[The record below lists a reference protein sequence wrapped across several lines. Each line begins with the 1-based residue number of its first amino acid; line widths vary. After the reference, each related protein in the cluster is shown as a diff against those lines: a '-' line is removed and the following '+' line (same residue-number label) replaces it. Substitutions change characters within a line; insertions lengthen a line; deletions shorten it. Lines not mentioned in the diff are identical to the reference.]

1 MSEHIAIEKIERRFV
16 QGTRD
21 LHVLRGASLSLGAG
35 EVVALVGPS
44 GSGKS
49 SLLHIVGLLEKPDA
63 GFIYLRGKPVDTDN
77 DRCRTEKRLQHI
89 GFVYQFHNLLP
100 EFTAQENIAL
110 AARLAGQERIES
122 MQHALA
128 AMERLGLVDRAT
140 HLPSQLSGGEQ
151 QRVAIA
157 RALCMNPRI
166 MLFDEPT
173 SALDPEMIK
182 EVLDV
187 MVELANE
194 GMTMLCV
201 THEMG
206 FARQVADRVIFMD
219 EGEIVEENAP
229 KAFFSNPENE
239 RTKLFLSQVLTH

>member
-157 RALCMNPRI
+157 RALANQPSLI
-166 MLFDEPT
+166 LADEPT
-173 SALDPEMIK
+173 GSLDGAAGELVADLLLDEAK
-182 EVLDV
+182 TQNAAVLLATHD
-187 MVELANE
+187 MELA
-194 GMTMLCV
+194 
-201 THEMG
+201 
-206 FARQVADRVIFMD
+206 ARADRIMRLRD
-219 EGEIVEENAP
+219 GIIH
-229 KAFFSNPENE
+229 SD
-239 RTKLFLSQVLTH
+239 